1 MALTTYV
8 RRIGTR
14 QAVLGLIAGVVA
26 TWAFAGALGLSTGV
40 IRLGATIDA
49 RIPFHSPV
57 FGAVMLAVIV
67 GLPMTIAGALAARND
82 ERTPIAGMTAGTALI
97 GWIAVQVAVI
107 RELSWLQPVCI
118 ALGLVVLALSA
129 GLWRDRP

>member
-1 MALTTYV
+1 M
-8 RRIGTR
+8 
-14 QAVLGLIAGVVA
+14 IAGFIA

-40 IRLGATIDA
+40 IRLGAPIDA

-67 GLPMTIAGALAARND
+67 GLPMTVAGALAVRTDARA
-82 ERTPIAGMTAGTALI
+82 PLAAMAAGTALV

-107 RELSWLQPVCI
+107 RELSWLQPVCV
-118 ALGLVVLALSA
+118 ALGLAVLILGA
-129 GLWRDRP
+129 GPSRNRS

>member
-1 MALTTYV
+1 M
-8 RRIGTR
+8 
-14 QAVLGLIAGVVA
+14 IAGFIA

-40 IRLGATIDA
+40 IRLGAAIDA

-67 GLPMTIAGALAARND
+67 GLPMTVAGALAVRTDARA
-82 ERTPIAGMTAGTALI
+82 PLAAMAAGTALV

-107 RELSWLQPVCI
+107 RELSWLQPVCV
-118 ALGLVVLALSA
+118 ALGLAVLILGA
-129 GLWRDRP
+129 GPSRNRS